1 MLEDKYLERLGKQ
14 VILVD
19 SEIREPLEIGKFV
32 QRIYQFL
39 LSEQERDMRE
49 EKNKWNKW
57 KLLQFGFLPYL
68 HLALCLN

>member
-14 VILVD
+14 IMLLSD
-19 SEIREPLEIGKFV
+19 PQGELPIEIGKFV

-49 EKNKWNKW
+49 EKNK
-57 KLLQFGFLPYL
+57 
-68 HLALCLN
+68 

>member
-14 VILVD
+14 VILINSDIKDPIEV
-19 SEIREPLEIGKFV
+19 GKFV

-49 EKNKWNKW
+49 ERNK
-57 KLLQFGFLPYL
+57 
-68 HLALCLN
+68 